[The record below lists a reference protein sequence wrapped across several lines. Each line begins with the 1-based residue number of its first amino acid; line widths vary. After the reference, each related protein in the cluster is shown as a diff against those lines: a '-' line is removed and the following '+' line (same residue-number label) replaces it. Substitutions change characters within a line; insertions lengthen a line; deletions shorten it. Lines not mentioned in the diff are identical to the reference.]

1 MKNAGSLLNQFLG
14 TGGIAGGSTGDA
26 GGYGLGSLLDGKKGL
41 ATGVVAGGLAGLLLG
56 GKKPKKLAKSALK
69 YGGAA
74 VVGGLAYKAWQNYRA
89 QGDTAAPVSG
99 LSQPAHSSH
108 QAAPTGPVVDAAFLP
123 TGAAAQEE
131 LAVTLLKAM
140 VAAAKADGHI
150 DADERAHISGQLK
163 ELNLSAEDQ
172 AFLQKELS
180 KPVDMA
186 GFANAATSQ
195 AIAADIYMAS
205 LLVIDL
211 DHEAERA
218 YLAQLAAVLKL
229 PPGLVE
235 ELHASLEKAEQSDPE
250 IAALFA

>member
-14 TGGIAGGSTGDA
+14 TGSIAGAGGAGGS
-26 GGYGLGSLLDGKKGL
+26 GLGGLLGGKKGL

-56 GKKPKKLAKSALK
+56 GKKPKKIAKSALK

-89 QGDTAAPVSG
+89 KGDTAVPASAP
-99 LSQPAHSSH
+99 SQAAHSSH
-108 QAAPTGPVVDAAFLP
+108 QAGSNGLPVDAAFLP
-123 TGAAAQEE
+123 PSAAAQEE
-131 LAVTLLKAM
+131 LAITLLKAM

-150 DADERAHISGQLK
+150 DEDEREHISGKLK

-172 AFLQKELS
+172 AFLQRELS
-180 KPVDMA
+180 KPVDLA
-186 GFANAATSQ
+186 GFAAAATSLE
-195 AIAADIYMAS
+195 IAADIYMAS
-205 LLVIDL
+205 LLVIDV

-218 YLAQLAAVLKL
+218 YLAQLSAVLKL
-229 PPGLVE
+229 PSGLLA
-235 ELHASLEKAEQSDPE
+235 ELHASVEQAEQNDPE

>member
-14 TGGIAGGSTGDA
+14 TGGISGGTGGA
-26 GGYGLGSLLDGKKGL
+26 GLGGLLDGKKGL

-56 GKKPKKLAKSALK
+56 GKKPKKIAKSALK

-74 VVGGLAYKAWQNYRA
+74 MVGGLAYKAWQNYRA
-89 QGDTAAPVSG
+89 QGDVAVSESAPP
-99 LSQPAHSSH
+99 QQAHSSY
-108 QAAPTGPVVDAAFLP
+108 QAASNGPAVDAAFLP
-123 TGAAAQEE
+123 HSAAAQEE
-131 LAVTLLKAM
+131 LAITLLKAM

-150 DADERAHISGQLK
+150 DADEREHISGKLK

-172 AFLQKELS
+172 AFLQRELS

-186 GFANAATSQ
+186 GFAAAATSVE
-195 AIAADIYMAS
+195 IAADIYMAS

-229 PPGLVE
+229 PPALVE

>member
-1 MKNAGSLLNQFLG
+1 MTNAGSLLNQFLG
-14 TGGIAGGSTGDA
+14 TGAGTRGGGSA
-26 GGYGLGSLLDGKKGL
+26 LGGLLDGKKGL

-56 GKKPKKLAKSALK
+56 GKKPKKIAKSALK

-74 VVGGLAYKAWQNYRA
+74 VVGGLAYKAWQNYQA
-89 QGDTAAPVSG
+89 KSDTAA
-99 LSQPAHSSH
+99 A
-108 QAAPTGPVVDAAFLP
+108 QATPTGQQAPTGPAVDTAFLP
-123 TGAAAQEE
+123 AGKAAQEE

-150 DADERAHISGQLK
+150 DGEERAHISGKLK

-180 KPVDMA
+180 KPVDLA
-186 GFANAATSQ
+186 AFAAAAATPEIG
-195 AIAADIYMAS
+195 AEIYLAS

-218 YLAQLAAVLKL
+218 YLGQLAAALRL
-229 PPGLVE
+229 DPALVV
-235 ELHASLEKAEQSDPE
+235 ELHASVEKAEQQDPE